1 MVEKG
6 VVPAA
11 VAEIRLDSHQQ
22 LFHWHTSYYERVS
35 FPVLSKHK
43 KSKIIKHFIAIL
55 LAKRCCLDEENGTVS
70 VL

>member
-22 LFHWHTSYYERVS
+22 LFHWHTSYYEHVS

-43 KSKIIKHFIAIL
+43 KVK
-55 LAKRCCLDEENGTVS
+55 
-70 VL
+70 